1 MLSPHFFDNQSD
13 RPTFPT
19 ELHNQHLVSCYKTHA
34 LEIDNMVTTRP
45 SCETPSCFVSHGVFK
60 RQEVAVKVLA
70 VSKKDIV
77 EEKTSTQSE
86 AMKRL
91 RAEAYNLWQLSNL
104 EKHPNIPCLLA
115 YNTKVFPHHI
125 ITAYEK
131 YGNLLQFVRGSREC
145 KPLSSA
151 TLYKMIIGVTEALLY
166 LHQQLNLVHRATMAE
181 NILVGDGYVAKLSGM
196 HSLGVLQYGI
206 NKDGKIGQ
214 LSEFLF
220 WCS

>member
-1 MLSPHFFDNQSD
+1 MLQDTRSGNWQHGYYQAELRDPELLCQPRRVQTSRSGRKSLSRLQEGYRGGRNVNTVGGDETTTCRSIQPVAIEQSREASKHPLSSRLQHQSFSSSHNNCIWKIRQPSPI
-13 RPTFPT
+13 
-19 ELHNQHLVSCYKTHA
+19 C
-34 LEIDNMVTTRP
+34 
-45 SCETPSCFVSHGVFK
+45 
-60 RQEVAVKVLA
+60 
-70 VSKKDIV
+70 
-77 EEKTSTQSE
+77 
-86 AMKRL
+86 KRL
-91 RAEAYNLWQLSNL
+91 
-104 EKHPNIPCLLA
+104 K
-115 YNTKVFPHHI
+115 
-125 ITAYEK
+125 
-131 YGNLLQFVRGSREC
+131 GC